1 MADTLNNFLRNLFL
15 VLFAGTVRIGD
26 QVATAKGLSS
36 GATLFFTPEPGK
48 SS

>member
-1 MADTLNNFLRNLFL
+1 MADTLNNFLKNLFL
-15 VLFAGTVRIGD
+15 VLFAGTVRISD
-26 QVATAKGLSS
+26 LVVTAKGISS